1 MTLGKREVIRAVV
14 NSQTRLNLSEE
25 TSSNFTFSF
34 NKDIKRVVE
43 IYISSIHVPF
53 SFYAIGDYNNT
64 FTMNN
69 GAITIT
75 IPPGNY
81 TITTICSTLKSLL
94 DTAFNDTTTNVVFS
108 YTTFKLTI
116 TRGIAFNIDAV
127 MYPYTNAAK
136 ILGFNIST
144 STAVSVTAD
153 STINISGPNYI
164 VLHSKVLSHPINN
177 KILYSNSAYENV
189 LATIPVDAGIGEIL
203 SLTNTVPLPIKYSY
217 KYNYM
222 AGTAIDF
229 TITDEFGNI
238 LNLNGGDVAIQLV
251 FITE

>member
-1 MTLGKREVIRAVV
+1 M
-14 NSQTRLNLSEE
+14 E

-34 NKDIKRVVE
+34 NKDIKRIVE
-43 IYISSIHVPF
+43 IYISSIHVPY
-53 SFYAIGDYNNT
+53 SFYAISDYNNT

-69 GAITIT
+69 GNITIT

-81 TITTICSTLKSLL
+81 TTTTICAILKSLI
-94 DTAFNDTTTNVVFS
+94 DSAFNDTTTNVIFS
-108 YTTFKLTI
+108 YSTFKLTI

-127 MYPYTNAAK
+127 IYPYTNAAK
-136 ILGFNIST
+136 ILGFNT
-144 STAVSVTAD
+144 SSQVAFSVTSD
-153 STINISGPNYI
+153 SAINISGPNYI

-177 KILYSNSAYENV
+177 KILYSDDTYTDV
-189 LATIPVDAGIGEIL
+189 LATIPVDVGVGEIL

-217 KYNYM
+217 KYNYV
-222 AGTAIDF
+222 AGSAIDF